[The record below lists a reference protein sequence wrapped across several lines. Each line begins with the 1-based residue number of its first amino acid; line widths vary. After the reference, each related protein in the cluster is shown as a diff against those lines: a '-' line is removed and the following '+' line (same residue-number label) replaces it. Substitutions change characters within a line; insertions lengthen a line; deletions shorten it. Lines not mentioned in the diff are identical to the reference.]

1 LALFDQKEKVMFTD
15 EEMDSVME
23 QAGLTDDSVI
33 GLWQIQD
40 IVAGAQDAGVLDA
53 RIQVWKIQDESEF
66 LITWDGDVTGRLRLA
81 SLCVSAKY
89 LLSMPTEDVRVA
101 VDCVLT
107 RVAETVEDLR
117 RDLKLV
123 TGFTA

>member
-1 LALFDQKEKVMFTD
+1 MFTD